1 MVVGLIHSAQA
12 QQLPTVP
19 FKGSNIVW
27 AASRIPTD
35 SVLSQLSQH
44 LQQHGFILD
53 TLDWNK
59 GILTTKVAL
68 PAASRA
74 GEMKIRAAKTGT
86 DWKLTGTYVIPAYGS
101 GVAYPAEFIG
111 ADMMPAKSAFRIVE
125 EAARVV
131 SCCALRYEKA
141 KVKFGAFTK
150 MEDALKVVW

>member
-1 MVVGLIHSAQA
+1 MVVGLLHSAQA

-27 AASRIPTD
+27 TSSSMSTD

-44 LQQHGFILD
+44 LLQRGFILD
-53 TLDWNK
+53 TLDRNK
-59 GILTTKVAL
+59 GLLTTKVAL
-68 PAASRA
+68 PATSRA

-111 ADMMPAKSAFRIVE
+111 AEMMPAKSAFRIVE
-125 EAARVV
+125 EAARVI
-131 SCCALRYEKA
+131 SCCDLRYEKA